1 MSRMSKKVMLS
12 AVQPTN
18 KLHLGNYLGAIRNWV
33 ALQHQYDCVFFA
45 VDLHAITVRQDP
57 KELRENTY
65 RTIATYLAAGV
76 DPKACTFFAQSHVPE
91 HTELAWVL
99 TCFTGMGELG
109 RMTQFKDKS
118 GNKGDAVGA
127 GLFTY
132 PALMAADI
140 LLYKAHLVPVGAD
153 QKQHLELTRD
163 LAERLNKF
171 FGNDVFPIPEVYI
184 APTASR
190 IMSLLEPTAK
200 MSKSDENGQS
210 AIFLAD
216 SDDEIRKKFKR
227 AVTDA
232 LPAVAEKE
240 VSPGVL
246 NLFQIQAAL
255 KNAKVEDIHKSYIGR
270 QYGYLKLETAEVVVE
285 AMRPIRERITALMG
299 DKGEL
304 DRLIREG
311 ARKARERAGHTLA
324 QVYDKLGLLPR

>member
-1 MSRMSKKVMLS
+1 MRVVSGI
-12 AVQPTN
+12 QPTGN
-18 KLHLGNYLGAIRNWV
+18 LHLGNYLGAIRNWV

-57 KELRENTY
+57 TELRDNTY

-91 HTELAWVL
+91 HSELAWVL

-109 RMTQFKDKS
+109 RMTQFKDKR
-118 GNKGDAVGA
+118 GDKGDTVGA

-163 LAERLNKF
+163 LAERMNKF
-171 FGNDVFPIPEVYI
+171 LGEEVFPIPDVYI

-190 IMSLLEPTAK
+190 IMSLLEPANK
-200 MSKSDENGQS
+200 MSKSDVNSQS
-210 AIFLAD
+210 AVFLAD

-227 AVTDA
+227 AVTDS
-232 LPAVAEKE
+232 LPAVAEKD

-255 KNAKVEDIHKSYIGR
+255 KNVAVDEIHESYVGR
-270 QYGYLKLETAEVVVE
+270 QYGYLKLETAEIVVE
-285 AMRPIRERITALMG
+285 ALRPIRERITALMG

-304 DRLIREG
+304 DKLIRAGGE
-311 ARKARERAGHTLA
+311 KARARAGSTVA
-324 QVYDKLGLLPR
+324 QVYDKLGLLPRQAP